1 MTFLMHIAS
10 VVLVFYFFFTA
21 CCNTLWMCVCVPP
34 FPPSSL
40 PVCVCFSLLHQSIF
54 MFPLSFSSSSS
65 LSSLPPSLD
74 TISELDHGLSD
85 ISEDDDL
92 VDDATASHSL
102 WALPSN
108 TLSLFS
114 DQQSVDLAQIP
125 PSPITSSQTCSSEVF
140 RVEEGCGDETT
151 ATAASPNWW
160 SRFSLR
166 GVVKYVSFILCFL
179 SIWGKNGNR
188 CLPTKFLSGLTK
200 KMSCFAPTVSKLTS
214 KSAPKCIDTSRL
226 RQIRNNLALKWT
238 HFVAFITSYLPT
250 KVHNLAPAVLRHP
263 AQLNL
268 PSISS
273 LTCPQ
278 IVSSLPSY
286 ISSVPSLSSL
296 SRSNLTPSIHRY
308 LLNPSPLFLPC
319 LLVVFLLVVML
330 TASQSLVLALI
341 LATPLGLTLC
351 YLENVVS
358 SQRKA
363 LLPTFIT
370 PETPHNQYEDQLC
383 SLTPTHTPPRI
394 RHLAS
399 ATWMQEM
406 CDPAA

>member
-1 MTFLMHIAS
+1 MHIGS
-10 VVLVFYFFFTA
+10 VVFFTSLH
-21 CCNTLWMCVCVPP
+21 CLLHLWMCLLFLLPL
-34 FPPSSL
+34 SL
-40 PVCVCFSLLHQSIF
+40 CVCFSLLHQSIF

-74 TISELDHGLSD
+74 TISELDRGLSD

-92 VDDATASHSL
+92 VDDTPHSL

-125 PSPITSSQTCSSEVF
+125 PSPITSSQTCGSEVF
-140 RVEEGCGDETT
+140 GVEEGRGAETT
-151 ATAASPNWW
+151 ATAAVPNWW

-179 SIWGKNGNR
+179 SFWGKNGNG

-200 KMSCFAPTVSKLTS
+200 KMSYFTPTVSKFTS
-214 KSAPKCIDTSRL
+214 KSALRVPRCIDTSKL
-226 RQIRNNLALKWT
+226 RQTINNLALKLT
-238 HFVAFITSYLPT
+238 NFVAFITSYLPS
-250 KVHNLAPAVLRHP
+250 KVRSSAPAVLRHP
-263 AQLNL
+263 ARLQL
-268 PSISS
+268 PVSS

-286 ISSVPSLSSL
+286 FPVPSLSSL

-363 LLPTFIT
+363 LLPTFVT
-370 PETPHNQYEDQLC
+370 PETPHKQHEDQL
-383 SLTPTHTPPRI
+383 SSPLTPTHTPPRI

-399 ATWMQEM
+399 ATWTQEM